1 MAISFVKIAFQKG
14 NSILDKNAKL
24 NVCTKCSPQNELVNN
39 SEQKDLGPLKI
50 RFVPHHYF

>member
-1 MAISFVKIAFQKG
+1 MVISFVKIAFQKG

-24 NVCTKCSPQNELVNN
+24 NVYTKCSPQNELVNN